1 MTKHRFHLPG
11 LAHTVTTADYSNCAF
26 TQKVLKFAKM
36 MRARGHTLIH
46 YGNEASEVDCD
57 EHVTVTTL
65 ADLEQSYPGHDWR
78 KSGFPDFK
86 MEDRIWQVFN
96 ANTIGEIHRRK
107 QPGDF
112 LLLPF
117 GYGHKPL
124 FDAHRDLLCCENG
137 IGYPS
142 PTFAPYKVFE
152 SYSAMNCHYG
162 LPRLQAMFT
171 DSWYDATIPNYFD
184 LADFTFSP
192 KHEDYFLFLGR
203 IGPGKGSDIASDI
216 VRRIGGRLVVA
227 GPGHIELAPHIVQ
240 VGVVNPEQ
248 RRRLLSG
255 AKATICASTY
265 LEPFCGVQIESM
277 LSGTPVIS
285 TDWGAFAEYNLHGVT
300 GYRCRTMEQFT
311 WAARNIE
318 KIDRYACREWAER
331 NFSLERVGA
340 MYEEYF
346 NGVAQVHGGAGWYA
360 ERPDRT
366 ELDWLR
372 RWMPGDAEPETA
384 MGATG
389 MAA

>member
-1 MTKHRFHLPG
+1 MKHRFHALGIPH
-11 LAHTVTTADYSNCAF
+11 AVTSAEYSTCAF
-26 TQKVLKFAKM
+26 SAKVLKFCKM
-36 MRARGHTLIH
+36 MRARGHYITH
-46 YGNEASEVDCD
+46 YGSELSDVDCD
-57 EHVTVTTL
+57 EHVSVTTA

-78 KSGFPDFK
+78 TNGFPDFK
-86 MEDRIWQVFN
+86 LEDRIYKIFY
-96 ANTIGEIHRRK
+96 ANTIAAIERRK
-107 QPGDF
+107 RPGDF
-112 LLLPF
+112 LLCFF
-117 GYGHKPL
+117 GHAHKPIA
-124 FDAHRDLLCCENG
+124 DAHQELLVTEPG
-137 IGYPS
+137 VGYPG

-162 LPRLQAMFT
+162 LPRLQSMFT
-171 DSWYDATIPNYFD
+171 DGWYDATIPNYFD
-184 LADFTFSP
+184 LEDFTFSP

-227 GPGHIELAPHIVQ
+227 GPGHIEPAPHIVQ

-331 NFSLERVGA
+331 NFSLERIGA

-360 ERPDRT
+360 MNEERT

-372 RWMPGDAEPETA
+372 RWMPGDMGPETA
-384 MGATG
+384 AGATG
-389 MAA
+389 IAA